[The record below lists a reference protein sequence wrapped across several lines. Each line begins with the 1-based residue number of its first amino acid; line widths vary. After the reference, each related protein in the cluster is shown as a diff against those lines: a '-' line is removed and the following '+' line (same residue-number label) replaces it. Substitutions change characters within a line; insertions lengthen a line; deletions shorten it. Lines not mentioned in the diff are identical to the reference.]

1 MFLQEFSSTVIQRNP
16 KKVYEAAEKEPVVI
30 NRMANIGFV
39 ILTKEAYEKLIRNQ
53 K

>member
-1 MFLQEFSSTVIQRNP
+1 MFLQEFSSTAIQRNP
-16 KKVYEAAEKEPVVI
+16 KEIYNAAEKAPVVI

-39 ILTKEAYEKLIRNQ
+39 ILTKEAYAKLIRNQ